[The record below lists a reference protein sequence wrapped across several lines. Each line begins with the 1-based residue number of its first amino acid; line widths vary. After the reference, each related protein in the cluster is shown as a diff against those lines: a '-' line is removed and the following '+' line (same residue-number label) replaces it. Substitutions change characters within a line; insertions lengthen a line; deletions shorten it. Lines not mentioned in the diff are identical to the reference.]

1 MSNNT
6 VIIQVDPPISP
17 PPLGSQN
24 ISLVFPPGSQ
34 TFPVLGEVRALP
46 QDVDHSCKI
55 SHDREMLR
63 ESPFNLTFPHAQYSS
78 HFQVYET
85 EIPTLM
91 DTLGISLM

>member
-1 MSNNT
+1 MSNDT

-17 PPLGSQN
+17 PPLGSQS

-34 TFPVLGEVRALP
+34 TFPVLGEVRAL
-46 QDVDHSCKI
+46 QQGVDHSCKI

-63 ESPFNLTFPHAQYSS
+63 ESPFNLTFPHTQYSS
-78 HFQVYET
+78 HFQAYET

-91 DTLGISLM
+91 DTLEISLV